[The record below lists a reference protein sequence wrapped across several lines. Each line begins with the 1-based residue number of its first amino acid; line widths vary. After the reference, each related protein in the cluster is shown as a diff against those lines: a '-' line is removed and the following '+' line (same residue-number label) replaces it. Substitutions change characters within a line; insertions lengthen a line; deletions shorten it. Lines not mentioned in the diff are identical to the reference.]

1 MNFEKH
7 DKIFQTADRLA
18 ELLRTS
24 PEYTHYIQARERLL
38 QDPVNRKIFMEL
50 RQKQYDWRIACRLTK
65 NLIRNSVLLMI

>member
-7 DKIFQTADRLA
+7 EKIFQTADHLA
-18 ELLRTS
+18 ELLRTN

-50 RQKQYDWRIACRLTK
+50 RQKQYDLEDS
-65 NLIRNSVLLMI
+65 LS